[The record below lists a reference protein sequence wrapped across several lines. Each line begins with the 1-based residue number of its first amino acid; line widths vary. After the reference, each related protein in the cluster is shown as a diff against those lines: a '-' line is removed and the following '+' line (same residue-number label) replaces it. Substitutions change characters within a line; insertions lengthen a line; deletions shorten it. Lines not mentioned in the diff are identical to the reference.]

1 MDGVSSVVPAT
12 APAGRAEGSRTE
24 PAPYP
29 DLFDGPTQSDEQ
41 RRRSRRGLRL
51 ALGGIALL
59 LLLAVVVVGLL
70 LVSARGSNL
79 DTATIETEIAG
90 RLSDDAGAPV
100 TVSCPD
106 SVPVSAG
113 ATFDCAVTADDGSQ
127 LTVVVR
133 QVDDQG
139 NVVWRIGD

>member
-1 MDGVSSVVPAT
+1 
-12 APAGRAEGSRTE
+12 
-24 PAPYP
+24 
-29 DLFDGPTQSDEQ
+29 
-41 RRRSRRGLRL
+41 LRL

-59 LLLAVVVVGLL
+59 LVLAVAVVGLL

-113 ATFDCAVTADDGSQ
+113 GTFDCAVTADDGSQ

>member
-1 MDGVSSVVPAT
+1 
-12 APAGRAEGSRTE
+12 
-24 PAPYP
+24 
-29 DLFDGPTQSDEQ
+29 
-41 RRRSRRGLRL
+41 LRL

-59 LLLAVVVVGLL
+59 LVLAVAVVGFL

-113 ATFDCAVTADDGSQ
+113 TTFDCAVTADDGSQ